1 VKERKTPERKVAE
14 VVEIEE
20 VEKMEEGMP
29 VGDSKVRTA
38 PEVVFFF
45 IITTCTGTSEATG
58 KSMEHSDMVLTVSV
72 AMGSRS

>member
-38 PEVVFFF
+38 PEVVFFSLLQLAPAQVKQQGKVWS
-45 IITTCTGTSEATG
+45 TATW
-58 KSMEHSDMVLTVSV
+58 S
-72 AMGSRS
+72 